1 MDGEL
6 IKRPGSPPIPASP
19 GRAYHP
25 GQPRLN
31 FSPERTPIE
40 PAADDNV
47 RAGLRRRPSHQT
59 PIRRHSGDYDQR
71 PSFSSQDG
79 RRPLRSRGDDGY
91 YSSHE
96 EEGRNP
102 RSRHDDYR
110 PHPDGRERSRPPRSY
125 RNADGW
131 DRQPS
136 SASKPYFEES
146 RMAYRERDLERG
158 ESYSPSLTKRPSTAE
173 SIDGYNYDA
182 HRKGKH
188 ATIDFKSLSR
198 EERKEVLRLPWT
210 EWMNSDFKN
219 RTSRPPIF
227 PS

>member
-1 MDGEL
+1 MDSEL

-40 PAADDNV
+40 PSADDNV

-59 PIRRHSGDYDQR
+59 PIRRNSADFDQR
-71 PSFSSQDG
+71 PSSSFDNS

-96 EEGRNP
+96 DEGRIP

-110 PHPDGRERSRPPRSY
+110 PHPDMRERSRPPRSY

-131 DRQPS
+131 ERPPP

-146 RMAYRERDLERG
+146 RMDYQDRDLERG
-158 ESYSPSLTKRPSTAE
+158 EYSPSPTKRPSTAE

-182 HRKGKH
+182 HKKRKVQ
-188 ATIDFKSLSR
+188 TIDFKSLSR
-198 EERKEVLRLPWT
+198 EEQKQVLRLPWT

-219 RTSRPPIF
+219 RMPLPHTSF
-227 PS
+227 P